1 MTSEI
6 QNRITDLKAELDRL
20 SFQLACVQS
29 TATATGFRSA
39 PATVPLTRDPVRPQA
54 VRGDS
59 LRALRDLMWQGRW
72 GLAFH
77 LARALEAQ
85 GMNEIDFSSSTIRL
99 WTLASQ
105 SGRRR
110 ESESVRLVEE
120 LLQGT
125 GASRDESL
133 APRLLEWATLI
144 GLARGL
150 EPSELEALNER
161 FTPPEELPATGEWWR
176 RYLAALVMEPRRTG
190 KWAALPDQVAATGE
204 VDELAL
210 RSEIEPIRLAASC
223 LMMSIRS
230 AMRYV
235 QVLSTAEERFIL
247 NAELA
252 RSTSLK
258 FTDDGEISSPAEE
271 VEQAVCEIA
280 QAAQTVMTQDIAATP
295 EDRVSNVSGTVQ
307 HNETPA
313 DAQSA
318 SNGMEQTQESL
329 ESLAGDEQVGAPEG
343 TMPTQ
348 QLRQSTARER
358 LERYAERLGVEEA
371 ARLALVSNQLVVV
384 STEGASSEGP
394 TAPSASED
402 RVAAAAE
409 ALVAAAEQP
418 SSDEGAESLT
428 AEARPVSATESPGDD
443 IGLRQ
448 RGEAEMLKQVGA
460 TARANRRGI
469 HEASLATVFG
479 GETLRN
485 ATARP
490 ANRASAWSV
499 LLTPQAAIIAGLLAI
514 AGAVIVG
521 LGTGLAAKDMM
532 EIPAPLKEEAAA
544 TPGFAGDFP
553 PMD

>member
-1 MTSEI
+1 
-6 QNRITDLKAELDRL
+6 
-20 SFQLACVQS
+20 
-29 TATATGFRSA
+29 
-39 PATVPLTRDPVRPQA
+39 
-54 VRGDS
+54 
-59 LRALRDLMWQGRW
+59 
-72 GLAFH
+72 
-77 LARALEAQ
+77 
-85 GMNEIDFSSSTIRL
+85 
-99 WTLASQ
+99 
-105 SGRRR
+105 
-110 ESESVRLVEE
+110 
-120 LLQGT
+120 
-125 GASRDESL
+125 
-133 APRLLEWATLI
+133 
-144 GLARGL
+144 
-150 EPSELEALNER
+150 
-161 FTPPEELPATGEWWR
+161 
-176 RYLAALVMEPRRTG
+176 
-190 KWAALPDQVAATGE
+190 
-204 VDELAL
+204 
-210 RSEIEPIRLAASC
+210 
-223 LMMSIRS
+223 
-230 AMRYV
+230 MRYV

-280 QAAQTVMTQDIAATP
+280 QAAHAVMTQDIAVTS
-295 EDRVSNVSGTVQ
+295 EDLVSNVSGTVQ
-307 HNETPA
+307 DDETPA
-313 DAQSA
+313 EAQLA

-329 ESLAGDEQVGAPEG
+329 ESVAGNEQVGAPEG

-371 ARLALVSNQLVVV
+371 ARLVLVSNQLVVV

-394 TAPSASED
+394 SAPSASED
-402 RVAAAAE
+402 RVATAAQS
-409 ALVAAAEQP
+409 LVAAAEKP

-428 AEARPVSATESPGDD
+428 AEARPVSATESPGDNT
-443 IGLRQ
+443 GSRQ
-448 RGEAEMLKQVGA
+448 RGEAEMLRQVGA
-460 TARANRRGI
+460 TAPADRRGI

-485 ATARP
+485 AIARP